1 MLDPCQGISTSSREK
16 RPRHEGEGAAVRKA
30 MGVGQALCSGV
41 QWEYDYS
48 EEKGAEPAFV
58 GPSVDIGYR
67 GQAPP

>member
-16 RPRHEGEGAAVRKA
+16 RPRHEEGAAVRKA

-48 EEKGAEPAFV
+48 EEKEAEPAFV

-67 GQAPP
+67 GQGLP